1 MISAAELW
9 CQLSCQLYCLSR
21 HQSGVESV
29 TSSFLFAV
37 CKGFLEARDQSRKGP
52 RRCISEE
59 TVRCSFGFRLHSERQ
74 LSRRKEPCS
83 GFELGNT
90 ALNSER
96 STARLQ
102 EQWSSVICI
111 YRVIAST
118 KLDMLVLGYIGVDFG
133 SLPWASSVNM
143 SRRLVTPD
151 PFSKHV
157 LIIYFVLFLEIPCF
171 RTCLGWPTS

>member
-9 CQLSCQLYCLSR
+9 CQLSCQLSCLSR

-74 LSRRKEPCS
+74 LSRRKRTLFRIRTREHSIEERTLPGSAVMFS
-83 GFELGNT
+83 GLSAPVNEEFWL
-90 ALNSER
+90 
-96 STARLQ
+96 
-102 EQWSSVICI
+102 SVIRCSRLRTTCRAI
-111 YRVIAST
+111 SVHLPYQTFWLKWPWRRD
-118 KLDMLVLGYIGVDFG
+118 LD
-133 SLPWASSVNM
+133 A
-143 SRRLVTPD
+143 
-151 PFSKHV
+151 
-157 LIIYFVLFLEIPCF
+157 
-171 RTCLGWPTS
+171 